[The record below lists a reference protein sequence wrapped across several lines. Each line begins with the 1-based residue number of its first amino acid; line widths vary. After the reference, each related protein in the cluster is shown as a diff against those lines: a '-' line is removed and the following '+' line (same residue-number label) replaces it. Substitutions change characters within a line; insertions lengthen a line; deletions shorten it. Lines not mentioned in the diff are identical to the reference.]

1 MIRDL
6 VGGSTEKI
14 RFNPRE
20 SSDLQGFMRKD
31 YLKSPH
37 GMRVVEHE
45 ESETE
50 GADLGSPYI
59 NKAMRDI
66 IKAR

>member
-1 MIRDL
+1 MIRNL

-31 YLKSPH
+31 DLKSLH
-37 GMRVVEHE
+37 GMRIVEQE
-45 ESETE
+45 ESESE
-50 GADLGSPYI
+50 GVDLGSPYI